1 MSTHDILMEHLP
13 QQDGCETHLAGV
25 IQDFSHSRTVDELVE
40 HTRGI
45 ISGLTGEKNG
55 MTPGAFMNILRL
67 GVSSQGIGSAKN
79 CFPRARYDP
88 IEWDNLGPAIQEVL
102 HSGL

>member
-1 MSTHDILMEHLP
+1 MEQLP

-25 IQDFSHSRTVDELVE
+25 IQDFAHSRTVDELVE

-45 ISGLTGEKNG
+45 IGGLTGEKDG
-55 MTPGAFMNILRL
+55 MTPSGFMTIIRL
-67 GVSSQGIGSAKN
+67 GLSTQGIGAAKN
-79 CFPRARYDP
+79 CFPRARYDDM
-88 IEWDNLGPAIQEVL
+88 EWNNLGPAIREVI